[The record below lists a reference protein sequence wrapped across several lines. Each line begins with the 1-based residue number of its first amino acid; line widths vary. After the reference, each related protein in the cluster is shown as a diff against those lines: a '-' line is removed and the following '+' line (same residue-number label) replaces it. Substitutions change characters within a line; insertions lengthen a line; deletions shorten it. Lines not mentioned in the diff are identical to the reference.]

1 MESIPK
7 SWNPKFP
14 NFAPL
19 TLHHLFRF
27 LFSPWQQASISLLFF
42 DFIPK
47 ETKIEQ
53 EITAKVDTKVKVDPK
68 KKQKNKAKNDHGETV
83 IDQGYCLCWKN

>member
-1 MESIPK
+1 LWFK
-7 SWNPKFP
+7 KKFWF
-14 NFAPL
+14 NVGMSDTA
-19 TLHHLFRF
+19 
-27 LFSPWQQASISLLFF
+27 
-42 DFIPK
+42 